1 MALTKRYED
10 GFNSLD
16 GIAYRVEIWQEG
28 YTGSVQSIAFSSK
41 PLVLKWAETD
51 KLAPVQSSSA
61 TLRLFSDTDRQFL
74 DLYTVKAGAVRM
86 DVYRDGQ
93 LYWSGTLDPE
103 LYEEPYSYK
112 ERYTVEL
119 TFSDFAILDRIPWSE
134 RGFIPIAEVIQTALT
149 ATGIQTG
156 GTVQHVSTRLSRAD
170 EDLLARIAVSGMNFF
185 DEDDEPMTLRKV
197 LEETLRPFALRIVQ
211 KAGRI
216 HVYDLNALYSAFTP
230 TEFYWSSDDA
240 ILGADAVYNNV
251 KIAYS
256 PYGVS
261 SLADASVDK
270 DSVSGETYRYP
281 LRPEDSGIAG
291 FDLTLSAGVA
301 GNMSDVEK
309 NLLGINSATPNRFSK
324 MSDVISEIPTAG
336 GEIPTV
342 NSEIRDANSGE
353 PGISKS
359 ASAAYFRVTPL
370 LTGSDDSGVA
380 QRVVYSKTGTAPTI
394 LVDDSGKTGMV
405 AGLPS
410 RIFLCNTGDLERYKL
425 RLKVEM
431 LVDDRLNPYD
441 EDQGADLLGQDKDD
455 VGKLLDDVA
464 KIWYQKCALSLYPA
478 ATGGSASYTYR
489 NSAVIQS
496 AGDEY
501 YEEKGEWIDPAS
513 ILPNTIT
520 MALCYYEEAERKD
533 TCAVRGWKTNK
544 QYLWNYW
551 EETPYLWRLRG
562 DGEFIP
568 LPPTGGYLDF
578 QIEYSAQCL
587 RGSNDLYRW
596 NELYRLWH
604 LYRSI
609 KLDLVD
615 AETYKEIPQED
626 IETTAWLNPDA
637 KEELTIDTIVGCMDT
652 ASPIAKGQLFDVEDG
667 YAVVSRF
674 SRAGVM
680 DRLEKLLIG
689 TVYSN
694 YATRHHTLSGETD
707 LLPTFTTYTDRNLPG
722 VYLLL
727 KETQDLEAGT
737 SSVLAV
743 QVDEDEY
750 QGA

>member
-1 MALTKRYED
+1 MALAKRYED

-28 YTGSVQSIAFSSK
+28 YTGSVQSVAFSSK
-41 PLVLKWAETD
+41 PLVLKWSETD
-51 KLAPVQSSSA
+51 KLAPIQSSSA

-119 TFSDFAILDRIPWSE
+119 TFSDFAILDRLSWSE
-134 RGFIPIAEVIQTALT
+134 RGFIAIAEVIRTALA

-156 GTVQHVSTRLSRAD
+156 GTMQHVSTRLSRAD

-216 HVYDLNALYSAFTP
+216 HVYDLNAIYSAFTP

-251 KIAYS
+251 KISYS

-270 DSVSGETYRYP
+270 DSVSGTTYRYP
-281 LRPEDSGIAG
+281 LRPEDSAIAG
-291 FDLTLSAGVA
+291 FDLTLSQG
-301 GNMSDVEK
+301 GQ
-309 NLLGINSATPNRFSK
+309 NLSLDLAENKSRLSRAQVKTYSGLTQDLAT
-324 MSDVISEIPTAG
+324 
-336 GEIPTV
+336 
-342 NSEIRDANSGE
+342 ANSRVGNE
-353 PGISKS
+353 ASSETTPGIAKS
-359 ASAAYFRVTPL
+359 ASASYFRVTPL

-380 QRVVYSKTGTAPTI
+380 QRVVYSKTGTAPTV

-405 AGLPS
+405 ASLPQ
-410 RIFLCNTGDLERYKL
+410 RIFLCNTGNFDRFRL

-441 EDQGADLLGQDKDD
+441 EDQQADLLGQDKDD

-520 MALCYYEEAERKD
+520 MALCYYEEAEREN

-652 ASPIAKGQLFDVEDG
+652 ASPIAKGQLFDATDG

-727 KETQDLEAGT
+727 KETQDLAAGT

>member
-1 MALTKRYED
+1 MSMGLRYEG
-10 GFNSLD
+10 GFYSIQDVPYDVKLF
-16 GIAYRVEIWQEG
+16 QEG
-28 YTGSVQSIAFSSK
+28 YAGEAGKIAFSDT
-41 PLVLKWAETD
+41 PLTIEWAETD
-51 KLAPVQSSSA
+51 KLDPIQSSSA

-86 DVYRDGQ
+86 DVYREGQ

-119 TFSDFAILDRIPWSE
+119 TFSDFAILDRLSWSE
-134 RGFIPIAEVIQTALT
+134 RGFIAIAEVIRTAIA

-185 DEDDEPMTLRKV
+185 NEDDEPMTLRKV

-216 HVYDLNALYSAFTP
+216 HVYDLNAIYSAFAP

-251 KIAYS
+251 KVTFS

-270 DSVSGETYRYP
+270 DAVSGTTYRYP
-281 LRPEDSGIAG
+281 LRPEDINIAG
-291 FDLTLSAGVA
+291 FDLTLSQGTQNLSLDLAENNSRV
-301 GNMSDVEK
+301 GNEAS
-309 NLLGINSATPNRFSK
+309 
-324 MSDVISEIPTAG
+324 SET
-336 GEIPTV
+336 T
-342 NSEIRDANSGE
+342 
-353 PGISKS
+353 PGIAKS
-359 ASAAYFRVTPL
+359 ASASYFRVTPL

-380 QRVVYSKTGTAPTI
+380 QRVVYSKTGTAPNV

-405 AGLPS
+405 ASLPS
-410 RIFLCNTGDLERYKL
+410 RIFLCDTGDLERYKL

-455 VGKLLDDVA
+455 VGYLLNEKA
-464 KIWYQKCALSLYPA
+464 RIWYQNAVLRLYSN
-478 ATGGSASYTYR
+478 ATGGTASYSYMNTPSENAPYC
-489 NSAVIQS
+489 A
-496 AGDEY
+496 
-501 YEEKGEWIDPAS
+501 EEGSWMSGEGEGM
-513 ILPNTIT
+513 L
-520 MALCYYEEAERKD
+520 LCYYEEAERKD
-533 TCAVRGWKTNK
+533 TCAVRSWKTNK
-544 QYLWNYW
+544 QLIWNYW

-578 QIEYSAQCL
+578 QILYQGGALDYSAAPVVGLPVALFDRSQF
-587 RGSNDLYRW
+587 
-596 NELYRLWH
+596 YRLWH

-637 KEELTIDTIVGCMDT
+637 KEELTIDTVVGCMDT
-652 ASPIAKGQLFDVEDG
+652 ASPIAKGQLFDTENG

-722 VYLLL
+722 TYLLL
-727 KETQDLEAGT
+727 KETQDLAAGT

-743 QVDEDEY
+743 QVEEDEY

>member
-1 MALTKRYED
+1 MALAKRYED

-28 YTGSVQSIAFSSK
+28 YTGSVQSIAFSPK
-41 PLVLKWAETD
+41 PLVLKWSETD
-51 KLAPVQSSSA
+51 KLDPVHSSSA

-86 DVYRDGQ
+86 DVYREGQ

-119 TFSDFAILDRIPWSE
+119 TFSDFAILDRLSWSE
-134 RGFIPIAEVIQTALT
+134 RGFIAIAEVIRTAIA

-216 HVYDLNALYSAFTP
+216 HVYDLNAIYSAFTP

-251 KIAYS
+251 KVTFS

-270 DSVSGETYRYP
+270 DSVSGTTYRYP
-281 LRPEDSGIAG
+281 LRPEDSAIAG
-291 FDLTLSAGVA
+291 FDLTLSQG
-301 GNMSDVEK
+301 GQ
-309 NLLGINSATPNRFSK
+309 NLSLDLAENKSRLSRAQVKTYSGLTQDLAT
-324 MSDVISEIPTAG
+324 
-336 GEIPTV
+336 
-342 NSEIRDANSGE
+342 ANSRVGNGVSSE
-353 PGISKS
+353 GTPGIAKS
-359 ASAAYFRVTPL
+359 ASASYFRVTPL

-380 QRVVYSKTGTAPTI
+380 QRVVYSKTGTAPTV

-405 AGLPS
+405 ASLPQ
-410 RIFLCNTGDLERYKL
+410 RIFLCNTGNFDRFRL

-441 EDQGADLLGQDKDD
+441 EDQQADLLGQDKDD

-513 ILPNTIT
+513 ILPNMIT
-520 MALCYYEEAERKD
+520 MALCYYEEAEREN

-604 LYRSI
+604 LYRFI

-727 KETQDLEAGT
+727 KETQDLAAGT

>member
-1 MALTKRYED
+1 MQGVLYDVKIYQD
-10 GFNSLD
+10 GYA
-16 GIAYRVEIWQEG
+16 GEAGQ
-28 YTGSVQSIAFSSK
+28 IAFSDT
-41 PLVLKWAETD
+41 PLTIDWSETD
-51 KLAPVQSSSA
+51 KLEPVHSASA

-134 RGFIPIAEVIQTALT
+134 RGFIAIAEVIRTAIA

-216 HVYDLNALYSAFTP
+216 YVYDLNALYSAFTP
-230 TEFYWSSDDA
+230 AELSWSSDDA

-251 KIAYS
+251 KVSFS

-261 SLADASVDK
+261 SLADAQVDK

-281 LRPEDSGIAG
+281 LRPEDSAIAG
-291 FDLTLSAGVA
+291 FDLTLSTGVA

-359 ASAAYFRVTPL
+359 ASAAYFRITPL

-380 QRVVYSKTGTAPTI
+380 QRVVYSKTGMAPTV

-405 AGLPS
+405 ASLPQ
-410 RIFLCNTGDLERYKL
+410 RIFLCDTGNLEHFRL

-441 EDQGADLLGQDKDD
+441 EDQQADLLGQDKDD

-478 ATGGSASYTYR
+478 ATGGSATYTYR
-489 NSAVIQS
+489 NRAEIQS

-501 YEEKGEWIDPAS
+501 FEEKGAWIDPGVHLAQHD
-513 ILPNTIT
+513 NDG
-520 MALCYYEEAERKD
+520 AL
-533 TCAVRGWKTNK
+533 
-544 QYLWNYW
+544 L
-551 EETPYLWRLRG
+551 LRG
-562 DGEFIP
+562 GGAGKYMRCPGLENEQAVPLELLGGNALPLAAARRRGIYTAASDRRVFGFPDRILGAMPPGEQRPLSLERALPPLAP
-568 LPPTGGYLDF
+568 LPLHQARPGG
-578 QIEYSAQCL
+578 
-587 RGSNDLYRW
+587 RRDLQGNPAGRHRD
-596 NELYRLWH
+596 YRLAQP
-604 LYRSI
+604 RR
-609 KLDLVD
+609 
-615 AETYKEIPQED
+615 E
-626 IETTAWLNPDA
+626 
-637 KEELTIDTIVGCMDT
+637 G
-652 ASPIAKGQLFDVEDG
+652 
-667 YAVVSRF
+667 
-674 SRAGVM
+674 
-680 DRLEKLLIG
+680 G
-689 TVYSN
+689 TRD
-694 YATRHHTLSGETD
+694 RHHRRLHGHGLADSQRPALRHGGRIRGRLPLLPCRCHGPPGETAD
-707 LLPTFTTYTDRNLPG
+707 WYRL
-722 VYLLL
+722 
-727 KETQDLEAGT
+727 
-737 SSVLAV
+737 
-743 QVDEDEY
+743 
-750 QGA
+750 

>member
-1 MALTKRYED
+1 MNMALAKRYED

-28 YTGSVQSIAFSSK
+28 YTGSVQPIAFSSK
-41 PLVLKWAETD
+41 PLVLKWSETD

-86 DVYRDGQ
+86 DVYREGQ

-119 TFSDFAILDRIPWSE
+119 TFSDFAILDRLSWSE
-134 RGFIPIAEVIQTALT
+134 RGFIAIAGVIQTALA

-216 HVYDLNALYSAFTP
+216 HVYDLNAIYSAFTP

-251 KIAYS
+251 RITFS

-270 DSVSGETYRYP
+270 DSVSGTTYRYP
-281 LRPEDSGIAG
+281 LRPEDSAIAG
-291 FDLTLSAGVA
+291 FDLTLSQGTQNLSLDLA
-301 GNMSDVEK
+301 K
-309 NLLGINSATPNRFSK
+309 NKSRLSRAQVKTYPALTQDLA
-324 MSDVISEIPTAG
+324 A
-336 GEIPTV
+336 
-342 NSEIRDANSGE
+342 ANSRVGNE
-353 PGISKS
+353 ASSETTQGIAKS
-359 ASAAYFRVTPL
+359 ASASYFRVTPL
-370 LTGSDDSGVA
+370 LTGSDDTGVA
-380 QRVVYSKTGTAPTI
+380 QRVVYSKTGTAPTV
-394 LVDDSGKTGMV
+394 LVDDSGKSGMV
-405 AGLPS
+405 ASLPQ
-410 RIFLCNTGDLERYKL
+410 RIFLCNTGNFDRFRL

-455 VGKLLDDVA
+455 VGYLLNEKA
-464 KIWYQKCALSLYPA
+464 RIWYQNVVLRLYSN
-478 ATGGSASYTYR
+478 ATGGTASYSYMNTPSENAPYCAEEG
-489 NSAVIQS
+489 SWM
-496 AGDEY
+496 AGE
-501 YEEKGEWIDPAS
+501 GEGM
-513 ILPNTIT
+513 L
-520 MALCYYEEAERKD
+520 LCYYEEAERKD
-533 TCAVRGWKTNK
+533 TCAVRSWKTNK
-544 QYLWNYW
+544 QLIWNYW
-551 EETPYLWRLRG
+551 DETPYLWRLRG

-578 QIEYSAQCL
+578 QIFYQGGALDYSAAPVVGLPVALFDRSQF
-587 RGSNDLYRW
+587 
-596 NELYRLWH
+596 YRLWH
-604 LYRSI
+604 LFRSI

-615 AETYKEIPQED
+615 AETYQEIPQED

-637 KEELTIDTIVGCMDT
+637 REELTIDTIVGCMDS
-652 ASPIAKGQLFDVEDG
+652 ASPIAKGQLFDTEEG

-727 KETQDLEAGT
+727 KETQDLVAGT

-743 QVDEDEY
+743 QIDEDEY

>member
-41 PLVLKWAETD
+41 PLVLKWSETD
-51 KLAPVQSSSA
+51 KLDPVHSSSA

-134 RGFIPIAEVIQTALT
+134 RGFIAISGVIQTALT

-216 HVYDLNALYSAFTP
+216 YVYDLNALYSAFTP
-230 TEFYWSSDDA
+230 AELSWSSDDA

-251 KIAYS
+251 KISYS

-270 DSVSGETYRYP
+270 DLVSGETYRYP
-281 LRPEDSGIAG
+281 LRPEDSAIAG
-291 FDLTLSAGVA
+291 FDLTLSQG
-301 GNMSDVEK
+301 GQ
-309 NLLGINSATPNRFSK
+309 NLSLDLAENKSRLSRAQVKTYPGLTQDLA
-324 MSDVISEIPTAG
+324 A
-336 GEIPTV
+336 
-342 NSEIRDANSGE
+342 ANSRVGNGVSSE
-353 PGISKS
+353 GTPGIAKS
-359 ASAAYFRVTPL
+359 ASASYFRVTPL

-380 QRVVYSKTGTAPTI
+380 QRVVYSKTGTAPTV

-405 AGLPS
+405 ASLPQ
-410 RIFLCNTGDLERYKL
+410 RIFLCNTGNFDRFRL

-441 EDQGADLLGQDKDD
+441 EDQQADLLGQDKDD

-520 MALCYYEEAERKD
+520 MALCYYEEAEREN